1 MLAPHHTGTSQDSW
15 VALGSETF
23 GIFEP
28 KTAKYCEPGASKVA
42 FCMLNSVHPLR
53 SFVPTSSDTAISIQS
68 RLPFRATFKVTNKQT
83 STAFPSTVTA
93 TLKHGAVTDST
104 MTMSNPLPITRPAF
118 TANIVQST
126 NGVLEVKPCEA
137 NKRIQISLRSNV
149 KIFKRCSGLSVKI
162 ALTGL
167 NIYQQTQQ
175 PTQTTMPYSF
185 ALAQLLSS
193 GEYSEVPSTIPGTFS
208 NGQFTVDAAN
218 LIGLVNDGTGFLS
231 ENQDYILSFS
241 GIISSTSERISAAR
255 STDIQAQ
262 TKLET
267 DPFMCTSQLV
277 GTIRISCLTWDQKSV
292 LQSSQYP
299 CADNTITVSVR
310 PSIPLLSTCGT
321 SITAQARPRITISGL
336 VGISTPNSNAL
347 AVNHIPGSNSLQSL
361 IAVWAKSVSGG
372 SNGILT
378 ITLNGDTTSPD
389 LQVFV
394 FTLKNSPSPTTNGLT
409 ISVSKA
415 QKSASFPHLLNKM

>member
-1 MLAPHHTGTSQDSW
+1 MQN
-15 VALGSETF
+15 
-23 GIFEP
+23 
-28 KTAKYCEPGASKVA
+28 K
-42 FCMLNSVHPLR
+42 
-53 SFVPTSSDTAISIQS
+53 
-68 RLPFRATFKVTNKQT
+68 LPFRATFKVTNKQT
-83 STAFPSTVTA
+83 QPSSSTVTA

-104 MTMSNPLPITRPAF
+104 MTMSNPLSITKPAF
-118 TANIVQST
+118 TAANIVQST

-149 KIFKRCSGLSVKI
+149 KIFKRCSGFLVKI

-167 NIYQQTQQ
+167 NIYQRTQQ

-185 ALAQLLSS
+185 AQVLS
-193 GEYSEVPSTIPGTFS
+193 GGQYSEVPSTIPGTFS
-208 NGQFTVDAAN
+208 NANGQFTVDAAN

-231 ENQDYILSFS
+231 EDQDYILSFS
-241 GIISSTSERISAAR
+241 GNISSTSERISAGR

-292 LQSSQYP
+292 LPSSQYP

-394 FTLKNSPSPTTNGLT
+394 FTLKNSPTPQTNGLT
-409 ISVSKA
+409 ISVSKP
-415 QKSASFPHLLNKM
+415 QKSYPHLLNKR